1 VITISRRASSSSR
14 RRARSFTPDRV
25 IDVDH
30 INEFKEYTVA
40 WFANAALTYFSS
52 INIYRGFVDPRIIRG
67 SYEIICSEA
76 QLLLQDKRVKKIEDE
91 VKGGEKRKGLAPIP
105 LNDAVQH
112 ICDIAR
118 GLTAPSITSLEWY
131 FAPEF
136 GEFVKTFIPYRY
148 TGDAY
153 ARRKVYGISTD
164 IASLAVIGVY
174 IAYVYKYVDV
184 HRDVI
189 EYGFIFLD
197 APEPH
202 LVNIRR
208 LQDSAIMVM
217 QAVHSGKGSKITS
230 YVGVASAIAY
240 IVGSMLNY
248 LQPFTLHFIR
258 LSSEAQKVR
267 IIGVDFV
274 DLTALARTLHRLR
287 ISGPVYTLIRLY
299 PSEDKQKSINGCKQF
314 RRFLEELS
322 RATMIYAELGD
333 AEALY
338 KVLRS
343 IVHEDSK
350 INDDI
355 NVCLKALIVKI
366 EWDELR
372 MSLFSINI

>member
-1 VITISRRASSSSR
+1 VIIISRKAPSSPR
-14 RRARSFTPDRV
+14 KRARLFARV
-25 IDVDH
+25 IDVNS
-30 INEFKEYTVA
+30 INEFKEYIVV

-67 SYEIICSEA
+67 SYGIVCNEV
-76 QLLLQDKRVKKIEDE
+76 QLLLQDERVKKIEEE
-91 VKGGEKRKGLAPIP
+91 VKELVPIP

-112 ICDIAR
+112 ICDMAR
-118 GLTAPSITSLEWY
+118 GSVQPSITSLDWY

-136 GEFVKTFIPYRY
+136 GEFVKTFIPYKDKD
-148 TGDAY
+148 TY

-164 IASLAVIGVY
+164 IASLAVIGAY
-174 IAYVYKYVDV
+174 ITYVY
-184 HRDVI
+184 RDMRKEGGKREYEY
-189 EYGFIFLD
+189 EYGFVFLD
-197 APEPH
+197 IPEPQ
-202 LVNIRR
+202 LINIRR
-208 LQDSAIMVM
+208 LQDSTITVM
-217 QAVHSGKGSKITS
+217 QAVHSGDGSKLAI
-230 YVGVASAIAY
+230 YVGVASAIAHV
-240 IVGSMLNY
+240 VGSMLNY

-258 LSSEAQKVR
+258 PVKESKKFGAKKVR

-287 ISGPVYTLIRLY
+287 ISGPVYTLIQLY
-299 PSEDKQKSINGCKQF
+299 PSKAKWKNVGECKQF

-322 RATMIYAELGD
+322 RAIMIYAELGD

-338 KVLRS
+338 RVLRS

-355 NVCLKALIVKI
+355 SACLNALKARK

-372 MSLFSINI
+372 RSLFSINI

>member
-14 RRARSFTPDRV
+14 SRARSFTRV

-30 INEFKEYTVA
+30 INEFKEYIVV
-40 WFANAALTYFSS
+40 WFANATLTYFSS

-76 QLLLQDKRVKKIEDE
+76 QLLLQDERVKKIEDE
-91 VKGGEKRKGLAPIP
+91 VKGDEKRKGLVPIP

-112 ICDIAR
+112 VCDIAQ
-118 GLTAPSITSLEWY
+118 GLTVPSITGLEWY

-136 GEFVKTFIPYRY
+136 GEFVKSFIPYKY

-153 ARRKVYGISTD
+153 TRRKVYGISTD
-164 IASLAVIGVY
+164 IVNLAVIGVY
-174 IAYVYKYVDV
+174 ITYVY
-184 HRDVI
+184 RDVYRGGN
-189 EYGFIFLD
+189 EYGFILLD

-202 LVNIRR
+202 LINIRQ
-208 LQDSAIMVM
+208 LQDSTVMVM
-217 QAVHSGKGSKITS
+217 QAVHSGEGSKISS

-240 IVGSMLNY
+240 VVGSMLNY
-248 LQPFTLHFIR
+248 LQPFMLHFIR
-258 LSSEAQKVR
+258 LSSETQKVR
-267 IIGVDFV
+267 IIGVDLV
-274 DLTALARTLHRLR
+274 DLTALAKTLHRLR

-299 PSEDKQKSINGCKQF
+299 PSKDKQKNADGCKQF

-322 RATMIYAELGD
+322 RAVMIYAELGD

-338 KVLRS
+338 RVLRS
-343 IVHEDSK
+343 IVHEGSK

-355 NVCLKALIVKI
+355 SACLKALKAQK

-372 MSLFSINI
+372 RSLFSINI